1 MKNIKIML
9 LFAML
14 LSFVNVP
21 VNAKTNYLYVE
32 QNEEYDG
39 YIVLDYENAT
49 QVISENGDIEGTIPL
64 IIYNA
69 DGSRNISMGD
79 GSIYRYGYMAG
90 THAWRYEFVITGGF
104 SSYSGSVRLNP
115 RSQTSTTG
123 YWSTYV
129 SARTDVIE
137 LPLHLKGKSIV
148 SQGGV
153 VTGNN
158 NKLYKVPY
166 VPVYC

>member
-21 VNAKTNYLYVE
+21 VNSKTNYLYVE

-49 QVISENGDIEGTIPL
+49 QVISENRDIDGTIPL

-69 DGSRNISMGD
+69 DGSRNISMG
-79 GSIYRYGYMAG
+79 
-90 THAWRYEFVITGGF
+90 E
-104 SSYSGSVRLNP
+104 
-115 RSQTSTTG
+115 
-123 YWSTYV
+123 
-129 SARTDVIE
+129 
-137 LPLHLKGKSIV
+137 GKSIV